1 MSVQREPVPLAQAV
15 AELVER
21 SDLLDLSLKLRL
33 RAWRDGYRE
42 GARGQYEAGYAAAIA
57 DVKGAQHAL
66 YNHLRRVRELED
78 GRWIVRGQQRTRKTF
93 GHPHPNDF
101 TGQDGAA

>member
-1 MSVQREPVPLAQAV
+1 MTPGEI
-15 AELVER
+15 
-21 SDLLDLSLKLRL
+21 LDLSAERQLWERL
-33 RAWRDGYRE
+33 IDAAWRDGYRAALGQLAE
-42 GARGQYEAGYAAAIA
+42 AEARGYARAIA
-57 DVKGAQHAL
+57 DVKAAQHAL

-93 GHPHPNDF
+93 GRPHPNDF